1 MGDSKM
7 RIITA
12 LASIL
17 IILGALNWGIYGC
30 LKVDLIANYFGGNKN
45 PVGRALY
52 CSIGLAGVYALLYV
66 IFT

>member
-1 MGDSKM
+1 M
-7 RIITA
+7 RVLTA

-17 IILGALNWGIYGC
+17 IILGALNWGIYGF

-52 CSIGLAGVYALLYV
+52 CAIGLSGVYALLYV